1 VTAAGG
7 LFFPQSQS
15 LGIDQSQASP
25 TLQQKITYAGTVSR
39 SFAEGSE
46 LLERLADWPVSA
58 KQVERLTRRIGSER
72 VAQRDAEVATYQA
85 LPLVEK
91 FQVPAAVQA
100 PDLAVV
106 MADGGRLQILDR
118 REQAAASAQAQTGN
132 DTVAGV
138 AEDDRAGSVTASGA
152 GSGNEAVATM
162 AEVGEAW
169 EEEKK
174 VPAGHWREDKVG
186 LLLTMHSEV
195 SAIDPCPEIPASFLD
210 AARIPELVR
219 TLSRQVKEPAEGQ
232 GVATEVAAVDE
243 ALPEANTYQPPQVQ
257 QRKVLA
263 SRLRWPS
270 FAPIVAAAA
279 WGWGFQGAARKAFV
293 GDGSANHWSLQRR
306 FFGSFV
312 PILDFIHALSY
323 VYAAATA
330 GQSRVAGWLCYR
342 QWIAWVWQ
350 GQLTQV
356 LTALRARQAE
366 LGPPEPDEPKTSPR
380 QVVARTLTY
389 LGNQQ
394 GKMHYDEYRRQGLPI
409 TSSLM
414 ESVVKQINRRVKGTE
429 KFWSEEGAEAL
440 LQLQADQLCDDQPLE
455 VFWQRRQEAATG
467 RRRYRSAA

>member
-1 VTAAGG
+1 V
-7 LFFPQSQS
+7 
-15 LGIDQSQASP
+15 
-25 TLQQKITYAGTVSR
+25 QQKITYAGTVSR

-46 LLERLADWPVSA
+46 LLERLADVPVSA

-72 VAQRDAEVATYQA
+72 VAERDAEVAAYQA
-85 LPLVEK
+85 LPLVTK
-91 FQVPAAVQA
+91 FQVPLAVQA

-118 REQAAASAQAQTGN
+118 SEQAAATPAQAEAGN
-132 DTVAGV
+132 EAVASV
-138 AEDDRAGSVTASGA
+138 AQDDRAGSATASGA
-152 GSGNEAVATM
+152 EGGNEAVATR
-162 AEVGEAW
+162 AQASETW
-169 EEEKK
+169 EQEKA
-174 VPAGHWREDKVG
+174 PAGHWREDKVG
-186 LLLTMHSEV
+186 LLLRMHSEV
-195 SAIDPCPEIPASFLD
+195 SATDPCPEIPASFLD

-219 TLSRQVKEPAEGQ
+219 TLSRQVKEPAEGD
-232 GVATEVAAVDE
+232 GVAREAPAADA

-279 WGWGFQGAARKAFV
+279 WAWGFQQAARKAFV

-342 QWIAWVWQ
+342 QWISWVWQ
-350 GQLTQV
+350 GQLTKV
-356 LTALRARQAE
+356 LAAVQARQAE
-366 LGPPEPDEPKTSPR
+366 LGSPEPDEPQTSPR

-389 LGNQQ
+389 LGNQHD
-394 GKMHYDEYRRQGLPI
+394 KMHYDEYRRQGLPI

-440 LQLQADQLCDDQPLE
+440 LQLRADQLSDDQPLE
-455 VFWQRRQEAATG
+455 AFWQRRQEQATG
-467 RRRYRSAA
+467 QRRYRPAA